1 MAFKMNRPIIK
12 GSAFHKN
19 TGNNSDDLRPNMFG
33 NKLGIKDRGQLE
45 DWYASN
51 VDKVNFGY
59 STYEDFSKDW
69 PKNYGYEEYGRA
81 TTMEGGPDYFRKV
94 KPEKTI
100 KLSPRPIEQ
109 ITVPER
115 KEPAPEKVDTPELKS
130 LKDKVKD
137 VSLSY
142 DSYGAPD
149 DADVTDKHGR
159 YFTLT
164 LKDGSKMRL
173 APETYRNYFGTES
186 LMNPG
191 KQLRVFDHLKRK

>member
-12 GSAFHKN
+12 GTPLQKN
-19 TGNNSDDLRPNMFG
+19 TGNNPNDLRPNMGG
-33 NKLGIKDRGQLE
+33 NTLGIKDRGELSE
-45 DWYASN
+45 WYAINSEK
-51 VDKVNFGY
+51 DNFGY
-59 STYEDFSKDW
+59 NTYEDFKKDW
-69 PKNYGYEEYGRA
+69 PNADMQGGYA
-81 TTMEGGPDYFRKV
+81 TTFEGGPEYMQKFKS
-94 KPEKTI
+94 EKTI

-109 ITVPER
+109 IAVPE
-115 KEPAPEKVDTPELKS
+115 KEEPALEKVDMPEIKS
-130 LKDKVKD
+130 FKDRVKD